1 MVSKQPIFPQRVRQ
15 VPKQFS
21 WLDHRLVHDRHI
33 EQCSHPA
40 AALYLFLVTVSDAR
54 GLSYYGDDSI
64 MNQLSMDVITLGKA
78 RDNLI
83 QIGLIAWQKPL
94 YQVLSLEVSFK
105 QPVARSVMDKPLSLG
120 DILKRAIGGA
130 R

>member
-21 WLDHRLVHDRHI
+21 WLDHRLVRDHHI
-33 EQCSHPA
+33 KQCSHPA

-54 GLSYYGDDSI
+54 GLSYYGENSI
-64 MNQLSMDVITLGKA
+64 MDQLSMDGITLGKA
-78 RDNLI
+78 RENLI
-83 QIGLIAWQKPL
+83 HIGLIAWQEPL

-105 QPVARSVMDKPLSLG
+105 QPLARSFMDKPLSLG
-120 DILKRAIGGA
+120 DILKQAIGGA

>member
-1 MVSKQPIFPQRVRQ
+1 MINKYPIRSDLVRT
-15 VPKQFS
+15 PTKQFS

>member
-1 MVSKQPIFPQRVRQ
+1 MVSKQPIFPQRVRR

-21 WLDHRLVHDRHI
+21 WLDHRLVRDHHI
-33 EQCSHPA
+33 KHCSHPA
-40 AALYLFLVTVSDAR
+40 AALYLFLVTVGDTR
-54 GLSYYGDDSI
+54 GLSYYGENSI
-64 MNQLSMDVITLGKA
+64 MNQLSMDGVTLGKA

-83 QIGLIAWQKPL
+83 QIGLIAWQEPL

-105 QPVARSVMDKPLSLG
+105 QPLARSVMDKPLSLG
-120 DILKRAIGGA
+120 DILKQAIGGA

>member
-1 MVSKQPIFPQRVRQ
+1 
-15 VPKQFS
+15 
-21 WLDHRLVHDRHI
+21 
-33 EQCSHPA
+33 
-40 AALYLFLVTVSDAR
+40 
-54 GLSYYGDDSI
+54 
-64 MNQLSMDVITLGKA
+64 MNQLSMDGIVLWKA

-94 YQVLSLEVSFK
+94 YQVLSLEVSFQ

-120 DILKRAIGGA
+120 DILKQAIGGA

>member
-64 MNQLSMDVITLGKA
+64 MNQLSMDGITLGKA